1 MSTAV
6 FTRQADLLK
15 TIKAAGKTGITR
27 KSLLVKCKYDK
38 PSTISWDLDV
48 LSEKGCVRKE
58 ITNTGKF
65 GRYATYFYVDR
76 DPVESAEENQEKEPE
91 KKSKIEEVTEDN
103 IPKEEYVNPVK
114 ELEDKHGYGKNHEGY
129 SDPTVTAAMR
139 TVATFL
145 PGEIHTHK
153 AGTGSTHDFF
163 VIASTATRVI
173 GFHVYNAAYIRK
185 PEKKDGMLL
194 FEFQASGVSKYWCDL
209 SHITNV
215 PSKFVNARV
224 NDRVDAKTYEMITDQ
239 LNVYLRLPGPG
250 RVVAVKK
257 EVPVEKVVEKIVEK
271 EVEVPVEKIVEKVV
285 EVPVEKIVE
294 VPVEKVVEKEVPVEV
309 EKVVYKD
316 DPDAAIRIAVLE
328 AKLGVYEKVL
338 AMYRPA
344 R

>member
-1 MSTAV
+1 MSTSA
-6 FTRQADLLK
+6 FDRQATLLK
-15 TIKAAGKTGITR
+15 SIKAAGEVGATR
-27 KSLLVKCKYDK
+27 KALLKKCKYDK
-38 PSTISWDLDV
+38 EAAISWDLGV
-48 LSEKGCVRKE
+48 LIDKGCVRKE
-58 ITNTGKF
+58 ITNNGGKF

-76 DPVESAEENQEKEPE
+76 DAVESVGSVADDQEKEPE

-114 ELEDKHGYGKNHEGY
+114 ELEDKHVYGKNHEGY
-129 SDPTVTAAMR
+129 SDPTATAAMR
-139 TVATFL
+139 SVATFL

-185 PEKKDGMLL
+185 PEKRDGALL
-194 FEFQASGVSKYWCDL
+194 FEFPASGVSKYWCDL

-271 EVEVPVEKIVEKVV
+271 EVEIPVEKVVEKVV
-285 EVPVEKIVE
+285 EVPVE
-294 VPVEKVVEKEVPVEV
+294 VEKVVEKEVPVEV
-309 EKVVYKD
+309 EKVVFKN
-316 DPDAAIRIAVLE
+316 DPDVDKRIAVLE
-328 AKLGVYEKVL
+328 AKLEVYDRVI
-338 AMYRPA
+338 ATFSAA